1 MATRRELLGAAAAV
15 SALALTETARAAPD
29 AAAQPSPRERT
40 ALDFGWRFHLGHAQ
54 DPAQDFG
61 FGATQTAYA
70 KAAALAPEPASPAYD
85 DSLWSP
91 VALPHDWGVEL
102 PFIAPVNLDPAVKV
116 DPRAAHGY
124 KPLGREFPETSVGWY
139 RLVLPLATSDLG
151 KRISLEFD
159 GVFRDCLVFV
169 NGYVLAENHS
179 GYAPFRV
186 DLTDVAVYGGANVI
200 LLRVDASQGE
210 GWFYEGAGVYRHVW
224 LVKTDPVHV
233 PQWGT
238 FVRTSMAGDLAS
250 LSIQTEVANEGD
262 LERDCDVVTTVI
274 DPAGRA
280 IAAVRGS
287 VHAGAWSVARLDQ
300 SLSAPHPALWSLETP
315 NLYRAE
321 TEIRVAGQTVDRYST
336 PFGIRDIRFDPDQ
349 GFFLNGRSVKL
360 KGTCNHQDHA
370 GLGVALP
377 DRMHAFRIERLKAMG
392 SNAYRAAHNPPAPEL
407 LDACDRLGMLVLDE
421 TRRMSVSNDA
431 LSELE
436 RLIRRDRNRPSV
448 ILWSIGNEEPHQAT
462 EQGARVAITMKRLVE
477 RLDGTR
483 PIVEA
488 MDGGWGN
495 GVTRVLDVVGFNYRT
510 TQIDDFHARFPKIP
524 AIGTET
530 ASTLTTR
537 GVYIR
542 DDRRQLTTA
551 YDTEAPWWGSTAEGW
566 WPYVDARP
574 AIAGGFIWTGFDYR
588 GEPTPFSRWPSVA
601 SYFGVMD
608 SCGFPKDEYYY
619 YKAWWDAEPQ
629 AHLLPHWT
637 WPGREGQPI
646 DVWCYANVDRVELF
660 LNGASLGAQDVV
672 RDRHLS
678 WSVPYAPGVLLARGY
693 RAGRLIVSETRE
705 TAGPPA
711 RIELSADRV
720 RLAADG
726 ADVAV
731 ITARIVDVK
740 GRSAPTASDLV
751 SFEIDGPGALIGVG
765 NGDPTSHEPDK
776 APQRSAF
783 NGLCMAIVQTKC
795 ESPGRIAVKALA
807 PGLDGGAVL
816 LTTSAGLAR

>member
-1 MATRRELLGAAAAV
+1 MATRRELLGAAALAAC
-15 SALALTETARAAPD
+15 ALADPAHAAPTQ
-29 AAAQPSPRERT
+29 AAPLPSPRERT
-40 ALDFGWRFHLGHAQ
+40 NLDFGWRFHLGHAQ
-54 DPAQDFG
+54 DPAKDFG
-61 FGATQTAYA
+61 FGANQTAYA
-70 KAAALAPEPASPAYD
+70 KAAALAPEPAGPAYD
-85 DSLWSP
+85 DSLWAP
-91 VALPHDWGVEL
+91 VSVPHDWGVEL
-102 PFIAPVNLDPAVKV
+102 PFVAPVNLDPAVKI

-139 RLVLPLATSDLG
+139 RLVLPIAASDFG
-151 KRISLEFD
+151 RRISLEFD

-169 NGYVLAENHS
+169 NGYILGENHS
-179 GYAPFRV
+179 GYAPFGV

-233 PQWGT
+233 PQWGA
-238 FVRTSMAGDLAS
+238 FVRTSVAGGVAT

-262 LERDCDVVTTVI
+262 SDQDCEVVSRVI
-274 DPAGRA
+274 DPAG
-280 IAAVRGS
+280 
-287 VHAGAWSVARLDQ
+287 HLAGAATGTVRASAGGLARLDQ
-300 SLSAPHPALWSLETP
+300 TLSAPHPSRWSLETP
-315 NLYRAE
+315 NLYSLE
-321 TEIRVAGQTVDRYST
+321 TELRVGGQVVDRYVT
-336 PFGIRDIRFDPDQ
+336 IFGVRDIRFDPDN
-349 GFFLNGRSVKL
+349 GFFLNGAPVKL

-377 DRMHAFRIERLKAMG
+377 DRMHAFRIERLQAMG
-392 SNAYRAAHNPPAPEL
+392 SNAYRAAHNPPAPAL

-421 TRRMSVSNDA
+421 TRRMSPELEA
-431 LSELE
+431 LGELE
-436 RLIRRDRNRPSV
+436 RMIRRDRNRPSV

-462 EQGARVAITMKRLVE
+462 EQGARVATTMKRLIE

-488 MDGGWGN
+488 MDGGWGS
-495 GVTRVLDVVGFNYRT
+495 GVTRVLDVVWFNYRT
-510 TQIDDFHARFPKIP
+510 TQIGDFHTRFPKIP
-524 AIGTET
+524 TIGTET

-537 GVYIR
+537 GVYVR

-566 WPYVDARP
+566 WPYVDSRP
-574 AIAGGFIWTGFDYR
+574 DIAGGFIWTGFDYR

-619 YKAWWDAEPQ
+619 YKAWWAAEPQ

-660 LNGASLGAQDVV
+660 LNGASLGVQDVV
-672 RDRHLS
+672 RDRHLA
-678 WSVPYAPGVLLARGY
+678 WSVPYAPGLLLARGY
-693 RAGRLIVSETRE
+693 RAGKLVVSETRE
-705 TAGPPA
+705 TADAPA
-711 RIELSADRV
+711 RIELVADRV

-726 ADVAV
+726 SDVAV
-731 ITARIVDVK
+731 ITARILDAK
-740 GRSAPTASDLV
+740 GRPAPTAGDLV
-751 SFEIDGPGALIGVG
+751 SFTVDGPGAVIGVG
-765 NGDPTSHEPDK
+765 NGDPTSHEADK
-776 APQRSAF
+776 AVQRSAF
-783 NGLCMAIVQTKC
+783 NGLCMAIVQSRRG
-795 ESPGRIAVKALA
+795 EPGRIAVKATA
-807 PGLDGGAVL
+807 PGLIGGAAL
-816 LTTSAGLAR
+816 ITSSGA